1 MSDSSAYKQPEAG
14 FPSPGPLGQP
24 SKPAVVI
31 ADRAPLGWP
40 THLAVCLP
48 LLPGCLS
55 YLRVLSFSLCWGFE
69 PTIQSQL
76 GLHVANLS
84 KRGWQRI
91 HLSPV
96 GLGIQQPGFVP
107 GALYGS
113 LGVSLVSQQSCM
125 TWGKHHGVMH
135 ARFCKWDV
143 TSYGKQRSECLTPGI
158 WERGQLFAYTS
169 SWIKWT
175 EG

>member
-14 FPSPGPLGQP
+14 FPGPGPLGQP

-125 TWGKHHGVMH
+125 TEESITVWCMH
-135 ARFCKWDV
+135 ASANEMSPLMESSALSV
-143 TSYGKQRSECLTPGI
+143 SLLGSGKGVNCLHTLPAG
-158 WERGQLFAYTS
+158 
-169 SWIKWT
+169 
-175 EG
+175 